1 MERDIQVEKEKGQYE
16 QSGGGQD
23 SVYSLLEFGEG

>member
-16 QSGGGQD
+16 QSGGGQG
-23 SVYSLLEFGEG
+23 SVYSLLELGGS